1 MVAVKGKVT
10 VVTGASAGIG
20 RTIAEF
26 LAEKGSDIV
35 VLDVADGS
43 ETVSTVKAKGA
54 RAVFFHTDVSDSSQV
69 EKAVLAATN
78 EMGGIDNLVNNA
90 GVTRDKLLLRMS
102 EDDWDQVMR
111 VNLKGVFNCT
121 KAVIRR
127 LVKTGGN
134 IVNIASVAGLTGN
147 RGQANY
153 AASKAGVIGLTKSLA
168 REYGERGIRVNAV
181 APGYIRTDM
190 TASFNAKQREEL
202 VQATPLRR
210 AGEPIDVARVVY
222 FLLSEY
228 ASYVTG
234 EVINVSGGLYM

>member
-1 MVAVKGKVT
+1 VKGKVT
-10 VVTGASAGIG
+10 VVTGASQGIG

-26 LAEKGSDIV
+26 LAEKGSDIAV
-35 VLDVADGS
+35 FDVADGS
-43 ETVSTVKAKGA
+43 ETVRTVEAKGA
-54 RAVFFHTDVSDSSQV
+54 RAAFFHTDVSDLSQV

-90 GVTRDKLLLRMS
+90 GITRDKLLLRMS
-102 EDDWDQVMR
+102 EDDWDQVMQ

-190 TASFNAKQREEL
+190 TASFNEKQREAL
-202 VQATPLRR
+202 VQTTPLRR

-228 ASYVTG
+228 ASYITG